1 MSVIPTVTQDG
12 IGVVSAGQLNA
23 YAFSC
28 YNIGVLRS
36 ITGQTG
42 MTAYLQGTNV
52 PADGGQ
58 GIFYWNYSS
67 TAADNGS
74 TVIVPAGVVYGAWI
88 RVADVLI
95 GNLISST
102 LAASTS
108 YANDSAAAAGGV
120 VVGQFYRN
128 GSVLQIRVT

>member
-12 IGVVSAGQLNA
+12 VGVISAGQLNA
-23 YAFSC
+23 YTFSC
-28 YNIGVLRS
+28 YNTGVLRT
-36 ITGQTG
+36 IVGQTG

-58 GIFYWNYSS
+58 GIFYWNYTSV
-67 TAADNGS
+67 AADNNS
-74 TVIVPAGVVYGAWI
+74 TIIVPAVVVYGAWI
-88 RVADVLI
+88 RVADVI
-95 GNLISST
+95 VGNFISST

-108 YANDSAAAAGGV
+108 YANDSAAASGGV

-128 GSVLQIRVT
+128 GSILQIRVS

>member
-12 IGVVSAGQLNA
+12 VGVISAGQLNA
-23 YAFSC
+23 YTFSC
-28 YNIGVLRS
+28 YNTGVLRS
-36 ITGQTG
+36 IVGQTG

-52 PADGGQ
+52 PGDGGQ
-58 GIFYWNYSS
+58 GLFYWNYSS
-67 TAADNGS
+67 VAPDNG
-74 TVIVPAGVVYGAWI
+74 TTIIVPSGVVYGAWI
-88 RVADVLI
+88 MVAQVMV
-95 GNLISST
+95 GNLISTT

-108 YANDSAAAAGGV
+108 YTNDAAAAAGGV

>member
-12 IGVVSAGQLNA
+12 VGVVSAGQLNA

-36 ITGQTG
+36 IVGQTG
-42 MTAYLQGTNV
+42 MTAYLQGVTV
-52 PADGGQ
+52 PNDGGQ
-58 GIFYWNYSS
+58 GAFYWNYAS
-67 TAADNGS
+67 TAPDDNYN
-74 TVIVPAGVVYGAWI
+74 VIVPYGVVYGAWI

-95 GNLISST
+95 GNLISAT
-102 LAASTS
+102 LAAAPS

-120 VVGQFYRN
+120 AVGQFYRN
-128 GSVLQIRVT
+128 GSALQIRVT

>member
-1 MSVIPTVTQDG
+1 
-12 IGVVSAGQLNA
+12 
-23 YAFSC
+23 
-28 YNIGVLRS
+28 VLRS
-36 ITGQTG
+36 VVGQTG

-58 GIFYWNYSS
+58 GIFYWNYASV
-67 TAADNGS
+67 AVDNGS

-108 YANDSAAAAGGV
+108 YANDSAAATGGV

-128 GSVLQIRVT
+128 GSALQIRVT